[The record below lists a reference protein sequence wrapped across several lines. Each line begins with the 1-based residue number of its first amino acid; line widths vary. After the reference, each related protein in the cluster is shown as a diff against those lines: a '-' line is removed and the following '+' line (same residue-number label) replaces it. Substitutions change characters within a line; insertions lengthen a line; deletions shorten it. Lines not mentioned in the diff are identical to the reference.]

1 MQTVI
6 TSKGH
11 TFSVDLAIETPNPER
26 LYIHVINATVGD
38 VASAFTTELPLKEYP
53 AYTTF
58 DSMNVTIGGVNVCLK
73 KGA

>member
-1 MQTVI
+1 MQTVT
-6 TSKGH
+6 TSKG
-11 TFSVDLAIETPNPER
+11 TQFTADLILPTLNPER

-58 DSMNVTIGGVNVCLK
+58 DSMNVTTGGVNVCLK